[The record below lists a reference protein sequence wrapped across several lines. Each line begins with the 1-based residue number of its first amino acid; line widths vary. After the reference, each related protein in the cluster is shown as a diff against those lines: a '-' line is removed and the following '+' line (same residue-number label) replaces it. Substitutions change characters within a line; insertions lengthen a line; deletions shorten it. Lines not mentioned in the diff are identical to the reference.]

1 MIFRMLDG
9 VFADNVEN
17 DNADLV
23 LDLSSGS
30 GKNTRLTF
38 LVLVPSDMPAECRKH
53 RLKPIEIHLKV
64 KIS

>member
-1 MIFRMLDG
+1 M
-9 VFADNVEN
+9 
-17 DNADLV
+17 V

-30 GKNTRLTF
+30 GKIHDLYF
-38 LVLVPSDMPAECRKH
+38 GSGAIGYAGGMPKP